1 MTTPS
6 SALCSRVT
14 SQLDYVGYLPRI
26 HRNGLD
32 SGFPCPNALLKAIVC
47 INYAR
52 YKVQYHPNESWLL
65 DQQIERLLERVI
77 SFSPADWARSCIVEA
92 GISSFDSNKPAPD
105 SLTADPHW
113 NDLQALASAFQAA
126 VLLYG
131 LRTLVLDRDSSSCL
145 GKRLPIDVH
154 SLRSEASDSLLV
166 HLRQLFSSDA
176 LQRKPSLGKFLSW
189 PFFIAGME
197 CQYSDSHSMGEGRS
211 FIAESLCRI
220 SYIQGDMSWLDA
232 ASFLQYIWKANS
244 GMRVSSIDY
253 VGNNKLMC
261 YNRRADGENPPRCR
275 DVMGHEGSNAR
286 LAFVVHMQ
294 INTICKS

>member
-14 SQLDYVGYLPRI
+14 SQLDYIEYLPRI

-32 SGFPCPNALLKAIVC
+32 AGFPCPNTLLEAIVC

-52 YKVQYHPNESWLL
+52 FKVQYTPNESWLV

-77 SFSPADWARSCIVEA
+77 SFSPADWARSCIIEEA
-92 GISSFDSNKPAPD
+92 GISSFDSNKAAPD
-105 SLTADPHW
+105 SITADPHW

-131 LRTLVLDRDSSSCL
+131 LRTLVLDRDSLSCL
-145 GKRLPIDVH
+145 GKRLPMDVH
-154 SLRSEASDSLLV
+154 SIRSEASDSLLA

-176 LQRKPSLGKFLSW
+176 LHRKPALGKFLSW

-197 CQYSDSHSMGEGRS
+197 CDYSDSQSMGDGRS

-220 SYIQGDMSWLDA
+220 SYMQGDMSWLDA
-232 ASFLQYIWKANS
+232 VSFLQCIWKVNS
-244 GMRVSSIDY
+244 GMRVSSIDC
-253 VGNNKLMC
+253 VDKTN
-261 YNRRADGENPPRCR
+261 
-275 DVMGHEGSNAR
+275 
-286 LAFVVHMQ
+286 
-294 INTICKS
+294 